1 MNILT
6 DEEIF
11 KCLPA
16 EESNMEFARAIE
28 AAVLSKLDDHLKDAA
43 RYRYLRGWWFCGPE
57 GSIRN
62 ALCPDE
68 LDAEIDAAI
77 GEEK

>member
-6 DEEIF
+6 DEEISN
-11 KCLPA
+11 CLSA
-16 EESNMEFARAIE
+16 SLGTLAYARDIE

-43 RYRYLRGWWFCGPE
+43 RYRYLREWWFCGPE

-77 GEEK
+77 GGEK